1 MGKRG
6 INLKEKVVVS
16 LNEEENTSMHGNS
29 AASKL
34 AAVEREIAELNE
46 YYLNL
51 QCEQKQWDELLEE
64 KQRDVENASR
74 DNGPKELSSHR
85 FARMRRSYLEDLG
98 ALHTV
103 EGSIANFVRKVGKNF
118 PKVSDVLLGLLG

>member
-74 DNGPKELSSHR
+74 LVFS
-85 FARMRRSYLEDLG
+85 
-98 ALHTV
+98 
-103 EGSIANFVRKVGKNF
+103 
-118 PKVSDVLLGLLG
+118 VLCTNVFS